1 MNKSKSFEDDH
12 YRKLTENAIR
22 FYKNKQKI

>member
-1 MNKSKSFEDDH
+1 MDKSKSFEDDH